1 MVSGVP
7 IAMAMVVVPGIAGS
21 QLLNN
26 AWQTYA
32 GLVGIVDPVR
42 TRPRRNHLR
51 QLGLGGAKP
60 AAWRYSPRSAA
71 RRTPHV

>member
-7 IAMAMVVVPGIAGS
+7 IAMAMVVPGIAGS

-26 AWQTYA
+26 VWQTYA
-32 GLVGIVDPVR
+32 GLAGIADPVR

-51 QLGLGGAKP
+51 KKAPKTLNDYGFRKNFGSLAGAHIG
-60 AAWRYSPRSAA
+60 A
-71 RRTPHV
+71 

>member
-51 QLGLGGAKP
+51 QLGLGGVFP
-60 AAWRYSPRSAA
+60 LSTLQAAAPRLS
-71 RRTPHV
+71 